1 MIKVTYLDHSGFL
14 VELEDAYFLFDY
26 YNKIHLPQEVIF
38 LDQELHI
45 FLHNICLL
53 LIYKIPFE

>member
-26 YNKIHLPQEVIF
+26 YKGRLPQIDLEKKMFVF
-38 LDQELHI
+38 VSHVHHDH
-45 FLHNICLL
+45 
-53 LIYKIPFE
+53 LISR

>member
-26 YNKIHLPQEVIF
+26 YKGRLPQIDLEKKMFVF
-38 LDQELHI
+38 VSHVHHDH
-45 FLHNICLL
+45 
-53 LIYKIPFE
+53 

>member
-26 YNKIHLPQEVIF
+26 YKTLDRKSLSLGF
-38 LDQELHI
+38 LG
-45 FLHNICLL
+45 LL
-53 LIYKIPFE
+53 KNS

>member
-26 YNKIHLPQEVIF
+26 YKGRLPQIDLEKKMF
-38 LDQELHI
+38 WRLCSSTCTSS
-45 FLHNICLL
+45 FK
-53 LIYKIPFE
+53 Y

>member
-26 YNKIHLPQEVIF
+26 YKVRQKIFCYRCRF
-38 LDQELHI
+38 LVTYINTL
-45 FLHNICLL
+45 FAFKYFWL
-53 LIYKIPFE
+53 YTVS

>member
-26 YNKIHLPQEVIF
+26 YKGRLPQIDLGEKDV
-38 LDQELHI
+38 
-45 FLHNICLL
+45 CVC
-53 LIYKIPFE
+53 KPCTP

>member
-26 YNKIHLPQEVIF
+26 YKGR
-38 LDQELHI
+38 
-45 FLHNICLL
+45 
-53 LIYKIPFE
+53 